1 MDTDTK
7 MPSILELK
15 EEEEQNKPASVA
27 GGGAFSG
34 WMKIKREGTE
44 ASELLEEDFR

>member
-27 GGGAFSG
+27 GWGGCFQ
-34 WMKIKREGTE
+34 WVDENEEGRNR
-44 ASELLEEDFR
+44 SI

>member
-15 EEEEQNKPASVA
+15 RRKSRTSQHLWWV
-27 GGGAFSG
+27 GGAFSG
-34 WMKIKREGTE
+34 WMKMKREGTE
-44 ASELLEEDFR
+44 ASELLEEGFR

>member
-7 MPSILELK
+7 TPSILELK

-27 GGGAFSG
+27 GGGLSVG
-34 WMKIKREGTE
+34 G
-44 ASELLEEDFR
+44 